1 MGGKV
6 SRVSVSDKLTNEIPN
21 NLCNYD
27 CPVCQKTGKTPNIGG
42 RFFIIDEQ
50 FCQCNAC
57 HTMFEKSRFYKDVS
71 GQIIPTVEGIFV
83 DK

>member
-1 MGGKV
+1 MGGQM
-6 SRVSVSDKLTNEIPN
+6 SRVKVKNS

-27 CPVCQKTGKTPNIGG
+27 CPVCQKTDKIPNIAG
-42 RFFIIDEQ
+42 RFYILDEE

-57 HTMFEKSRFYKDVS
+57 HTVFEKSKFYKDVS
-71 GQIIPTVEGIFV
+71 VEPIVEGIWV